1 MKIRSSYP
9 ALVSGRLK
17 RMTSD
22 KLILCMPED
31 DFEVREAKSADA
43 PLALIVTQHGTTTEF
58 RLHEGVLY
66 TPVPHTS
73 EKIVGDTQQNPS
85 AARFKAGHPVFG
97 AIAEEIH
104 EIAKTKEANETR
116 PERLHALL
124 LARVLPTD
132 VIEKAALNAGQIDE
146 TESSTYSL
154 EYWRE
159 KARNRFA
166 EILMI
171 DGKQWEKSPE
181 PAFKLNLFTG
191 SAEARLSD
199 VYDEATKSG
208 KWRDF
213 DWEDM
218 GNRYFSAVDV
228 DAMRETAFKLRREG
242 RDGLDLHCNI
252 EVILPEALRLDYA
265 DLELDRAA
273 RVCVRK
279 IEGEL
284 NRVARNEAREMKSFP
299 RPVFMAACHLRD
311 ALAYRTPYDKA
322 DDTLA
327 AAFETFVDALENHPG
342 LAAEMRFEEDVPSL
356 RDILDIWCSRDTI
369 AIPGLVVARSSTM

>member
-1 MKIRSSYP
+1 MKIRSRYP
-9 ALVSGRLK
+9 ALVSGRLR

-22 KLILCMPED
+22 KLVLCMPED

-66 TPVPHTS
+66 TAIPATP
-73 EKIVGDTQQNPS
+73 EKIVEDTQHNPM

-97 AIAEEIH
+97 TIAEELH
-104 EIAKTKEANETR
+104 EIARTKDANETR
-116 PERLHALL
+116 PERLYSLL
-124 LARVLPTD
+124 SARVLPTD
-132 VIEKAALNAGQIDE
+132 VTERATVNAGQIDE

-154 EYWRE
+154 EFWRE
-159 KARNRFA
+159 KARKRFA
-166 EILMI
+166 EILRI
-171 DGKQWEKSPE
+171 DGKQWQKAPE
-181 PAFKLNLFTG
+181 PAYKLNLFTCT
-191 SAEARLSD
+191 AEAHLSD
-199 VYDEATKSG
+199 VYDEGMKDG
-208 KWRDF
+208 RWREF

-228 DAMRETAFKLRREG
+228 EAMTETAFKLRREG
-242 RDGLDLHCNI
+242 RDRFELRGNI

-284 NRVARNEAREMKSFP
+284 NRIARSEAKDLKSFP
-299 RPVFMAACHLRD
+299 RQVFIEACHLRD

-322 DDTLA
+322 DDSLA
-327 AAFETFVDALENHPG
+327 AALEKFVDALDRHPE
-342 LAAEMRFEEDVPSL
+342 LVAEMRFAEEVPSL
-356 RDILDIWCSRDTI
+356 RDILDIWSSRDTI
-369 AIPGLVVARSSTM
+369 AIPGLVAARSM